1 MDDFKHGEV
10 VMFNI
15 KGDLKPIMKS
25 LTKVQKKQIP
35 FAAANAI
42 NNTLFDIQKAEK
54 AQMPKKLDRPTPFTL
69 KAFKINK
76 AKKSMLV
83 GDIHVMPA
91 KYKYLKYQIEGGTRT
106 GNIGVPTKHAKLNKY
121 GNIPNR
127 KRGLIK
133 NKNQFIGKINNVS
146 GVWERGH
153 YNKSGS
159 FTSKGKSAST
169 ALKLIVAF
177 ENTVNYKKKFPFF
190 KIADG
195 VARKKF
201 QRNMRLSLS
210 RAERTAR

>member
-1 MDDFKHGEV
+1 
-10 VMFNI
+10 MFNI
-15 KGDLKPIMKS
+15 KGDLKPIKKS

-83 GDIHVMPA
+83 GDIHVMPSR
-91 KYKYLKYQIEGGTRT
+91 YKYLKYQIEGGTRSKN
-106 GNIGVPTKHAKLNKY
+106 NIGVPTYAAKLNKY
-121 GNIPNR
+121 GNLSGR
-127 KRGLIK
+127 KTGLVK
-133 NKNQFIGKINNVS
+133 NKRQFIQTINGVS
-146 GVWERGH
+146 GVWEKS
-153 YNKSGS
+153 KSG
-159 FTSKGKSAST
+159 
-169 ALKLIVAF
+169 LKLMVAF
-177 ENTVNYKKKFPFF
+177 EKTVNYEKRFPFY
-190 KIADG
+190 KIAEA